1 MTRLHHPIFNVCM
14 GSSITATIRVS
25 VRYIYISTLL
35 ETFNN
40 YAGLNLIIFIGIMGI
55 GTITLNLLYSELLG
69 GMIMANK
76 TLTELTVESI
86 LDAGSKRAFL
96 VTYVVKMVG
105 FLYQRCRG
113 FKSLTL
119 LTFLS

>member
-1 MTRLHHPIFNVCM
+1 
-14 GSSITATIRVS
+14 
-25 VRYIYISTLL
+25 
-35 ETFNN
+35 
-40 YAGLNLIIFIGIMGI
+40 MGI